1 MSNTLEEILDAHA
14 KHYIQATIAYIKA
27 GKGEPTFTH
36 LNEADVKAYKA
47 MTDLITLHTQKAKRL
62 SRIDEVRRAQE
73 TISYVKLTPEEKR
86 TGNTRTGKYLIDR
99 LEYLNIPTE
108 AGEL

>member
-1 MSNTLEEILDAHA
+1 MSNTLEHTELYQKI
-14 KHYIQATIAYIKA
+14 
-27 GKGEPTFTH
+27 
-36 LNEADVKAYKA
+36 
-47 MTDLITLHTQKAKRL
+47 TDICFENGGVTKPMVDKLMNLITLHTQKAKRL